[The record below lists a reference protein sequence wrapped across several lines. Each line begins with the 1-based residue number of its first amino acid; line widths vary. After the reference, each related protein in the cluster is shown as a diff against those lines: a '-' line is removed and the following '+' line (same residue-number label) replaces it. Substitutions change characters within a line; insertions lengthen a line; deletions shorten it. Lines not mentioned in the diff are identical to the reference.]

1 MKNQLPDIVIVNLFK
16 DKLFLLN
23 EKQPESER
31 EISIGEVTQN
41 NESDIVLP
49 ENWWLGENKKNI
61 VILLEDKDNKF
72 ISEANLSFLL
82 NILNACKLTPDDI
95 AIVNMA
101 NTLVDYTQLK
111 STLSPTLILF
121 FKVQPKTI
129 GVNVAAQNYETFLH
143 DNCTWLCAAS
153 LDELNGNTPE
163 KKSEKAKLWNAL
175 KKIFNL

>member
-16 DKLFLLN
+16 DKLVLVN
-23 EKQPESER
+23 ENQPDSR
-31 EISIGEVTQN
+31 KDISTGEVTQN

-49 ENWWLGENKKNI
+49 EIWWLGKNKKNI
-61 VILLEDKDNKF
+61 VVLLNDQDNKF

-82 NILNACKLTPDDI
+82 NIINACKLTTDDI

-111 STLSPTLILF
+111 STLSPTVVLS

-129 GVNVAAQNYETFLH
+129 GLNVEAQNYQTFLH

-153 LDELNGNTPE
+153 LDELNGNTSE
-163 KKSEKAKLWNAL
+163 KKLEKVKLWNAL